1 MAYALHLAGFEVRDV
16 TTTDI
21 TSGRETLSDINF
33 IVFCG
38 GFSNSDVLGSA
49 RGWAGIFR
57 YHPTAKKVLQDFY
70 QREDTLSLGICNG
83 CQLMVQ
89 LNLIYP
95 DYEED
100 KQPRLLP
107 NRSRIFE
114 SRFLTVDIAP
124 SPSILLQGLEGSCLG
139 IWVAH
144 GEGRFTFGD
153 SMHAAPQSATQSA
166 PQAAP
171 RPAPQA
177 APVVA
182 PEDYIIPVTYSASNY
197 PANPNDSQFNAA
209 AICSANGR
217 HLAMMPHPERAL
229 FPWQWGYYPAVDKNR
244 HMVTPWTMLF
254 SNARDWIYTRIA

>member
-57 YHPTAKKVLQDFY
+57 YHQIAKKVLQDFY

-144 GEGRFTFGD
+144 GEGQFSFDNSRQPASSRQQSPSSPPSSRPCGRRSACGSGRGLHHSGYLFRFSLSG
-153 SMHAAPQSATQSA
+153 QS
-166 PQAAP
+166 
-171 RPAPQA
+171 
-177 APVVA
+177 
-182 PEDYIIPVTYSASNY
+182 EWL
-197 PANPNDSQFNAA
+197 
-209 AICSANGR
+209 AI
-217 HLAMMPHPERAL
+217 
-229 FPWQWGYYPAVDKNR
+229 
-244 HMVTPWTMLF
+244 
-254 SNARDWIYTRIA
+254 